1 LKLYNPPDEPFPEI
15 IVPMLTPQQAP
26 SYFQLLNKCASD
38 KKDYKMTNINKYEN
52 LLDDP
57 VPDIRVEVLTPQR
70 CLLVQAVPSYFQY
83 ASDDSV
89 KKYAKNKWNSWVNWF
104 LDYIPFEVMKKKH
117 FEIIQSSGRAR
128 SGDKSTG
135 VNTSTSSFLLSIRE

>member
-1 LKLYNPPDEPFPEI
+1 
-15 IVPMLTPQQAP
+15 
-26 SYFQLLNKCASD
+26 
-38 KKDYKMTNINKYEN
+38 MTNINKYEN

-89 KKYAKNKWNSWVNWF
+89 KKYAKNKWNSWVNCRPHSF
-104 LDYIPFEVMKKKH
+104 RRNEKNILKLYNPPDEPVPEIKVPVLTPQQAPSYFQYASDDSVKKYAKN
-117 FEIIQSSGRAR
+117 
-128 SGDKSTG
+128 K
-135 VNTSTSSFLLSIRE
+135 